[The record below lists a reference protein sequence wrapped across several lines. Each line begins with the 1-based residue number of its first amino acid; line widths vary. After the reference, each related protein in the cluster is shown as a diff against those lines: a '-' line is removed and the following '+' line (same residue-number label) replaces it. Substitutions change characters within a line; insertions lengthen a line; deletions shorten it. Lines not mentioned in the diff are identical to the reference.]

1 MNIDNLN
8 SHQVTLLNK
17 MWSIQTKGELD
28 IWMAT
33 LDSSDLDIVIV
44 LRQIM
49 IYEFI
54 DTSTEDM
61 KSEDFIE
68 VNNLLSRWS
77 N

>member
-8 SHQVTLLNK
+8 QHQVSLLDK
-17 MWSIQTKGELD
+17 MWSIQSNGELN

-33 LDSSDLDIVIV
+33 LGETDLNIVIV

-54 DTSTEDM
+54 DTATEGM

-68 VNNLLSRWS
+68 VNNLLSRWY
-77 N
+77 

>member
-1 MNIDNLN
+1 MNINNLN
-8 SHQVTLLNK
+8 PYQVTLLNK

-54 DTSTEDM
+54 DTATKDM
-61 KSEDFIE
+61 KSADFIE
-68 VNNLLSRWS
+68 VNNLISRLS

>member
-8 SHQVTLLNK
+8 QHQVALLDK
-17 MWSIQTKGELD
+17 MWSIQTKGELN

-33 LDSSDLDIVIV
+33 LDESDLNIVIV
-44 LRQIM
+44 LRQLM

-61 KSEDFIE
+61 KSEDFVE
-68 VNNLLSRWS
+68 VSNLLSRLS